1 MKQRKYR
8 KYLQLLC
15 SLLLLLTL
23 SISLPA
29 PVAQAN
35 IFSDIYN
42 GFKSFSELPNEVNEL
57 KEGFQQTAEELQQA
71 KDKLTNTMQEMEA
84 YRTQNEALQEQNRQL
99 TQMVDE
105 LQNDR
110 TAREEYYHKIKVT
123 IFTGIGLI
131 LGYFILIRIVRFSML
146 HRSRKGDRLR

>member
-1 MKQRKYR
+1 MKQHKSRA
-8 KYLQLLC
+8 YLQLLY
-15 SLLLLLTL
+15 SLLFLLMLTVC
-23 SISLPA
+23 LPA
-29 PVAQAN
+29 PVAKAN

-42 GFKSFSELPNEVNEL
+42 GVKNFSELPNEVNEL

-71 KDKLTNTMQEMEA
+71 KDKLANTTQEIEA
-84 YRTQNEALQEQNRQL
+84 YRIQNESLQEQNRQL

-105 LQNDR
+105 LKNDR

-131 LGYFILIRIVRFSML
+131 LGYFILIRFIRFSML
-146 HRSRKGDRLR
+146 YRSRKGDRLR

>member
-1 MKQRKYR
+1 
-8 KYLQLLC
+8 
-15 SLLLLLTL
+15 
-23 SISLPA
+23 
-29 PVAQAN
+29 
-35 IFSDIYN
+35 
-42 GFKSFSELPNEVNEL
+42 
-57 KEGFQQTAEELQQA
+57 
-71 KDKLTNTMQEMEA
+71 MEA

>member
-1 MKQRKYR
+1 MKQHKYR

-15 SLLLLLTL
+15 SLLLLLTV
-23 SISLPA
+23 SIALPA
-29 PVAQAN
+29 PVAKAN

-71 KDKLTNTMQEMEA
+71 KDKLANTMQEMEA
-84 YRTQNEALQEQNRQL
+84 YQTQNEALQEQNRQL
-99 TQMVDE
+99 TQMVDA

-123 IFTGIGLI
+123 IFTGIGLV
-131 LGYFILIRIVRFSML
+131 LGYFILIRIIRFSML

>member
-1 MKQRKYR
+1 MKQHKYR

-15 SLLLLLTL
+15 SLLLLLTV
-23 SISLPA
+23 SIALPA
-29 PVAQAN
+29 PAAKAN

-71 KDKLTNTMQEMEA
+71 KDKLANTMQEMEA
-84 YRTQNEALQEQNRQL
+84 YQTQNEALQEQNRQL
-99 TQMVDE
+99 TQMVDA

-110 TAREEYYHKIKVT
+110 TAREEYFHKIKVT

-131 LGYFILIRIVRFSML
+131 LGYFILIRIIRFSML

>member
-1 MKQRKYR
+1 MKQHKYR
-8 KYLQLLC
+8 KSLQLLC

-23 SISLPA
+23 SISLPS
-29 PVAQAN
+29 PVAKAN

-71 KDKLTNTMQEMEA
+71 KDKLLDTKQEMEA
-84 YRTQNEALQEQNRQL
+84 YQAQNEALQEQNRQL
-99 TQMVDE
+99 TQMVNE
-105 LQNDR
+105 LKNDR
-110 TAREEYYHKIKVT
+110 LARENYYYKIKM
-123 IFTGIGLI
+123 IILTGVGLI
-131 LGYFILIRIVRFSML
+131 LGYFILIRLIRFSML

>member
-1 MKQRKYR
+1 MKQHKSRT
-8 KYLQLLC
+8 YLQLLY
-15 SLLLLLTL
+15 SLLFLLTL
-23 SISLPA
+23 TVCLPA
-29 PVAQAN
+29 PVAKAN

-42 GFKSFSELPNEVNEL
+42 GVKNFSELPNEVNEL

-71 KDKLTNTMQEMEA
+71 KDKLANTTQEMEA
-84 YRTQNEALQEQNRQL
+84 YRIQNESLQEQNRQL

-105 LQNDR
+105 LKNDR

-131 LGYFILIRIVRFSML
+131 LGYFILIRFIRFSML
-146 HRSRKGDRLR
+146 YRSRKGDRLR